1 MQNSTEVLIHSYYNT
16 FNRQDV
22 DGFLKVL
29 SDDVVHDINQGRRE
43 IGKVAFRAFL
53 DRMNKCYVEQIVDVH
68 VMSNADGSRAAA
80 EFTVLGAYIATD
92 EGMPPAR
99 GQRYRLQAGAF
110 FELKGGKIARIT
122 SAYNV
127 RDWLKQVQG

>member
-1 MQNSTEVLIHSYYNT
+1 MQNSTEVLIHSYYNN

-43 IGKVAFRAFL
+43 TGKIAFRAFL
-53 DRMNKCYVEQIVDVH
+53 DRMNKCYDEQIVDVH
-68 VMSNADGSRAAA
+68 VMTNSDGSRAAA

-92 EGMPPAR
+92 EGFPPAK

-127 RDWLKQVQG
+127 RDWLKQVQS